1 MEQKVLH
8 GCGADLADVGVW
20 WEQTT
25 TASVRV
31 GPDGKVHVSVRD
43 TSAEIGGTRCVAC
56 GGEVE
61 DDGWEY

>member
-1 MEQKVLH
+1 LEQKVLH

>member
-1 MEQKVLH
+1 LEQKVLH

-25 TASVRV
+25 TASVSV
-31 GPDGKVHVSVRD
+31 GADGKVHVSVRD